1 MRFYVFSLGDAA
13 ASLTVWSRTLGTGAN
28 DSLLSLTE
36 ISQSYNWQRAE
47 ATFSSSDNSKV
58 REEQYLNDR
67 GAILKQYLSKYS
79 ISPATDQVNFVIA
92 WEDFHSN
99 LYRACLQTMVLRVR
113 KSGTMLGMF
122 FPIRLSSDMKEVT
135 DTGGL
140 LLWMT
145 SLSQG
150 SAYSKPRPH
159 PAQAQPQMHPLPQRA
174 PPIHVRYITNVWR
187 RKANQIMDMI
197 IGCFTLA
204 LCCRRMS
211 FSVGSQQEKCV
222 SWQRNGAIIFL
233 TVHKGKTRR
242 AVVSWCDT
250 SLCQQCIWSNN
261 NCRMAT

>member
-1 MRFYVFSLGDAA
+1 MRFYVFSLGDDA
-13 ASLTVWSRTLGTGAN
+13 ASLTVWSRTLGAN
-28 DSLLSLTE
+28 NSLLSLTE

-58 REEQYLNDR
+58 RKEQYF
-67 GAILKQYLSKYS
+67 QSKYS
-79 ISPATDQVNFVIA
+79 ILPATDQVNFVTA
-92 WEDFHSN
+92 WEDTN
-99 LYRACLQTMVLRVR
+99 LYSLLVY
-113 KSGTMLGMF
+113 SGAESQEKWYNVVDV
-122 FPIRLSSDMKEVT
+122 FPIRLSSDMKEVM

-159 PAQAQPQMHPLPQRA
+159 PAQAQPLMHPLPQRA

-187 RKANQIMDMI
+187 RKANQIMDI
-197 IGCFTLA
+197 IISCFTLA

-211 FSVGSQQEKCV
+211 FSVGSQQEKYV
-222 SWQRNGAIIFL
+222 SWQQSGAIIFM

-242 AVVSWCDT
+242 AVVSWSDT
-250 SLCQQCIWSNN
+250 SLCQKHIWSNN

>member
-13 ASLTVWSRTLGTGAN
+13 ASLTVWSRTIGIGAN

-36 ISQSYNWQRAE
+36 ISQSYNWQRVE

-58 REEQYLNDR
+58 REEQYF
-67 GAILKQYLSKYS
+67 QSKYS
-79 ISPATDQVNFVIA
+79 ILPATDQVNFVTA
-92 WEDFHSN
+92 WEDFNSN

-122 FPIRLSSDMKEVT
+122 FPIRLSSDMKVVM
-135 DTGGL
+135 DTVGL

-150 SAYSKPRPH
+150 SAYSKPCPH
-159 PAQAQPQMHPLPQRA
+159 PAQAQPQMHPLPQQD
-174 PPIHVRYITNVWR
+174 PPIHVRYITNIWR
-187 RKANQIMDMI
+187 RKGSQIMDMI

-211 FSVGSQQEKCV
+211 FSVGSQQAKCV
-222 SWQRNGAIIFL
+222 SWQQSGAITFL
-233 TVHKGKTRR
+233 TVHRGKTRR
-242 AVVSWCDT
+242 AVVSWSDT
-250 SLCQQCIWSNN
+250 SLCQQRIWSNN

>member
-13 ASLTVWSRTLGTGAN
+13 ASLTVWSRTLGAN
-28 DSLLSLTE
+28 NSLLSLTE

-58 REEQYLNDR
+58 RKEQYF
-67 GAILKQYLSKYS
+67 QSKYS
-79 ISPATDQVNFVIA
+79 ILPATDQVNFVTA
-92 WEDFHSN
+92 WEDSN
-99 LYRACLQTMVLRVR
+99 LYRACLYTVVLKVR
-113 KSGTMLGMF
+113 TSGTMLWMF
-122 FPIRLSSDMKEVT
+122 FPIRLSSGMKEVM
-135 DTGGL
+135 DSGGL

-197 IGCFTLA
+197 ISCFTLA

-211 FSVGSQQEKCV
+211 FSVGSQREKYV
-222 SWQRNGAIIFL
+222 SWQRSGAIIFM

-242 AVVSWCDT
+242 AVVSWSDT
-250 SLCQQCIWSNN
+250 SLCQQHIWSNN

>member
-1 MRFYVFSLGDAA
+1 MRFYVFSLGDVA

-36 ISQSYNWQRAE
+36 IPQSYNWQRAE

-58 REEQYLNDR
+58 REEQYF
-67 GAILKQYLSKYS
+67 QSKYS
-79 ISPATDQVNFVIA
+79 ILPATDQVNFVTA
-92 WEDFHSN
+92 WEDFNSN

-113 KSGTMLGMF
+113 KKMLGMF
-122 FPIRLSSDMKEVT
+122 FPIRLSSDMKELM

-150 SAYSKPRPH
+150 SAYSKPRLH

-211 FSVGSQQEKCV
+211 FSVGGQQEKCV
-222 SWQRNGAIIFL
+222 SWQRSGAIIFL
-233 TVHKGKTRR
+233 TVHRGKTRR
-242 AVVSWCDT
+242 AVVSWNYT
-250 SLCQQCIWSNN
+250 SLCQQRIRSNN